1 MKGTNKIIKAMRY
14 GIYLQYC
21 VVSNWGNVMIHEFL
35 RQVSGYQQD
44 YVYKPMYNEPFI
56 ILQCDE

>member
-1 MKGTNKIIKAMRY
+1 MEKKKLENQIKKNLIMKGTNKIIKAMRY

-35 RQVSGYQQD
+35 RQVSGY
-44 YVYKPMYNEPFI
+44 
-56 ILQCDE
+56 

>member
-1 MKGTNKIIKAMRY
+1 MACLLWKKKMENQIKKNLIMKGTNKIIKAMRY

-35 RQVSGYQQD
+35 RQVSGY
-44 YVYKPMYNEPFI
+44 
-56 ILQCDE
+56 

>member
-1 MKGTNKIIKAMRY
+1 MEKKKNLENQIKKNLIMKGTNNVIKAMRY

-35 RQVSGYQQD
+35 RQVSGY
-44 YVYKPMYNEPFI
+44 
-56 ILQCDE
+56 